1 MQVTIDVPVEVLT
14 PLIEATV
21 RAVLSEKPSG
31 IEADA
36 EPAAEAEP
44 EPPAE
49 AEPEP
54 AAESGGQEA
63 ASEEKPEPETAPA
76 TAALPDDFNI
86 LLHAKAWVADG
97 ENAAARRKWLKDELD
112 RIEVKSLTALSGEQ
126 LPVFVEAMKNAAV

>member
-14 PLIEATV
+14 PLIEAIV

-36 EPAAEAEP
+36 EPTADAK
-44 EPPAE
+44 
-49 AEPEP
+49 PEP